1 MKMFGGGGVLKCSV
15 RGFGDIE
22 NSVRSRGKA

>member
-1 MKMFGGGGVLKCSV
+1 MKMFGGGVLKCSV

-22 NSVRSRGKA
+22 NLVRSRGKA

>member
-1 MKMFGGGGVLKCSV
+1 MKMFGGGGLKCSV

-22 NSVRSRGKA
+22 KSVRSRGKA

>member
-1 MKMFGGGGVLKCSV
+1 MKMLGGGEGLKCSV

-22 NSVRSRGKA
+22 KSVRSRGKA